1 MPTPMPVSDDSE
13 PEVTADPAVGE
24 PPTVEPGDA
33 EASRSPGPVLYDAE
47 LDPTLDAL
55 PATVVDPTLDPRDPT
70 SDPLD
75 STLDPVDATLDPVDA
90 TLDPVDQLD
99 ATLDPPLDTVPP
111 KPGLLGVIAL
121 PGLALWRKNP
131 IAGSLLFNAGV
142 TAPLFALLV
151 LLLHRQHIVGLVT
164 QDSNSR
170 GLGLVAI
177 ATITSRFIAVWL
189 TADRVRD
196 SDARRHLR
204 LVGSLI
210 VLTLALPAALI
221 VYRMTQVNAAVH
233 DVFQDS
239 PTAGV
244 VSAAPGQDPLAEG
257 FHTVLM
263 MGSDEGKSRLG
274 LRTDTMILAM
284 IHPDSGRA
292 ALISVPRNLKHL
304 RFPPES
310 AMGRKFPDGFTD
322 DEGGLTNAIYI
333 TVENDPDL
341 QAAYSRDG
349 LEPGVL
355 ALMEGL
361 SYSLGITIDDYAMI
375 NSCGFVTLVDA
386 IGGVTIH
393 VDKEL
398 PMPGKLNCSAY
409 RLTPTIGPGDVFM
422 DGTKALGY
430 VRSRYADSDYQRMER
445 QRTLIQT
452 IASEIGIDDLLLH
465 FTELYASIKEN
476 VRTSMTLDEANALV
490 ATLQDNDQQF
500 QSVGLT
506 PPLVEPGH
514 PDYAEIKQLMQDIRY
529 ALATGQ
535 PLDLPTPTT

>member
-1 MPTPMPVSDDSE
+1 
-13 PEVTADPAVGE
+13 
-24 PPTVEPGDA
+24 
-33 EASRSPGPVLYDAE
+33 
-47 LDPTLDAL
+47 
-55 PATVVDPTLDPRDPT
+55 
-70 SDPLD
+70 
-75 STLDPVDATLDPVDA
+75 
-90 TLDPVDQLD
+90 
-99 ATLDPPLDTVPP
+99 
-111 KPGLLGVIAL
+111 
-121 PGLALWRKNP
+121 
-131 IAGSLLFNAGV
+131 
-142 TAPLFALLV
+142 
-151 LLLHRQHIVGLVT
+151 
-164 QDSNSR
+164 
-170 GLGLVAI
+170 
-177 ATITSRFIAVWL
+177 
-189 TADRVRD
+189 
-196 SDARRHLR
+196 
-204 LVGSLI
+204 
-210 VLTLALPAALI
+210 
-221 VYRMTQVNAAVH
+221 
-233 DVFQDS
+233 
-239 PTAGV
+239 
-244 VSAAPGQDPLAEG
+244 
-257 FHTVLM
+257 
-263 MGSDEGKSRLG
+263 
-274 LRTDTMILAM
+274 
-284 IHPDSGRA
+284 
-292 ALISVPRNLKHL
+292 
-304 RFPPES
+304 
-310 AMGRKFPDGFTD
+310 MGRKFPDGFTD

-341 QAAYSRDG
+341 KVAYSRDG

-514 PDYAEIKQLMQDIRY
+514 PDYAAIKQLMQDIRY

-535 PLDLPTPTT
+535 PLNLPTPTT